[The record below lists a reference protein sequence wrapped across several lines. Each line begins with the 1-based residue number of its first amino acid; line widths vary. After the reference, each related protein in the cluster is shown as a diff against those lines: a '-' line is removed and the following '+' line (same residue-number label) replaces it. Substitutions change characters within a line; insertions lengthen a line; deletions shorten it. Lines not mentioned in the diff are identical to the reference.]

1 MFISVIEKCMKNK
14 KEPSRGDEIE
24 MFFEKHNFNGQ
35 FFYRQALM
43 SMYGKPK
50 EMPSITAKRTP
61 MQIQRLNQIKKKLQ
75 DFLTRKNFTLR
86 EFYRLVDVNNDQ
98 EIDVNEFSQRVS
110 TFLQT
115 TEAVELFKSID
126 HDGSNSLTTD
136 EIHLELASIEASML
150 ME

>member
-1 MFISVIEKCMKNK
+1 
-14 KEPSRGDEIE
+14 
-24 MFFEKHNFNGQ
+24 
-35 FFYRQALM
+35 
-43 SMYGKPK
+43 MYGKPK